1 MKIER
6 PQEYNVKLE
15 EKEESIIT
23 KCILLLDEIRDEVY
37 DHDCTE
43 LVCRD
48 KVITFNTLE
57 DVIDCLSA
65 ISEIEKIKFNY
76 L

>member
-1 MKIER
+1 MKIES

-15 EKEESIIT
+15 EKEETIIT
-23 KCILLLDEIRDEVY
+23 KCVLLLDEIRDEVY

-48 KVITFNTLE
+48 VVITFDTLE
-57 DVIDCLSA
+57 DIMEYLSA
-65 ISEIEKIKFNY
+65 ISEIEKIRFN
-76 L
+76 

>member
-23 KCILLLDEIRDEVY
+23 KCVLLLDEIRDEVY

-48 KVITFNTLE
+48 IVIPFDVLE
-57 DVIDCLSA
+57 DIIESLSA
-65 ISEIEKIKFNY
+65 ISEIEKIRFS
-76 L
+76 

>member
-15 EKEESIIT
+15 EKEETIIT
-23 KCILLLDEIRDEVY
+23 KCVLLLDEIRDEVY

-48 KVITFNTLE
+48 IVITFDTLE
-57 DVIDCLSA
+57 DIIEYLSA
-65 ISEIEKIKFNY
+65 ISEIEKIRFKC
-76 L
+76 

>member
-1 MKIER
+1 MKIES

-15 EKEESIIT
+15 EKDETIIT
-23 KCILLLDEIRDEVY
+23 KCVLLLDEIRDEVY

-48 KVITFNTLE
+48 VVITFDTLE
-57 DVIDCLSA
+57 DIIEYLSA
-65 ISEIEKIKFNY
+65 ISEIEKIRFN
-76 L
+76 

>member
-1 MKIER
+1 MKIES

-15 EKEESIIT
+15 EKEETIIP
-23 KCILLLDEIRDEVY
+23 KCVLLLDEIRDEVY

-48 KVITFNTLE
+48 VVITFDTLE
-57 DVIDCLSA
+57 DIIEYLSA
-65 ISEIEKIKFNY
+65 ISEIEKIRFN
-76 L
+76 